1 MIERQNY
8 DQCWVEDA
16 EILTSKI
23 VHNTKLPV
31 PHIEHPK
38 DNEQYPLRIS
48 FLDQQTVQ
56 TAHVVFMT
64 QLSYKFENWQ
74 VMRPYTLVIC
84 LDHANRE

>member
-1 MIERQNY
+1 M
-8 DQCWVEDA
+8 VE
-16 EILTSKI
+16 K

-38 DNEQYPLRIS
+38 DSEQYPLRIS

-74 VMRPYTLVIC
+74 GMRPYTSTAFLA
-84 LDHANRE
+84 HANRGQIVNNSKSFYYAPS